1 VVRVIHI
8 FDMKKQA
15 QAKYKLIFNR
25 RNKELNKGDKAPVE
39 LEVYFNRHER
49 KYIITKILI
58 EEDQWGT
65 SGRYKDLV
73 KSNHPNYLAFNQYLQ
88 GLVSSIQNLEYSLIN
103 NGRPFTKQ
111 ILEDFLNDK
120 HTATDFIT
128 FLEEEA
134 EKDKSVANGTLKEW
148 NYTIHVFKEFC
159 GTEGCQFSQF
169 TYTKI
174 VDFDNFLRGKK
185 LKQNTIHKHHKNLLR
200 FVNIA
205 IKKKFLKSDDN
216 PYNDFSSKKVAGT
229 RENISMEELLRIE
242 ALVFPPAGFEQIS
255 NVRDMFLFAAY
266 TGMRYSDVIDLAP
279 RDIEETEDG
288 LTVRFMQKKVEYS
301 KTIEVVLPLYLLFDG
316 KPQQI
321 AYKFLE
327 RKKSSVFPNIV
338 NQLVNRHLKS
348 IAIMARIDTPISF
361 HVARHTFGT
370 LLADITGNPYLI
382 MQLMGHSDIKT
393 SMIYIHQ
400 SEERLR
406 RQLKSVN
413 WVIG

>member
-1 VVRVIHI
+1 
-8 FDMKKQA
+8 
-15 QAKYKLIFNR
+15 
-25 RNKELNKGDKAPVE
+25 
-39 LEVYFNRHER
+39 
-49 KYIITKILI
+49 
-58 EEDQWGT
+58 
-65 SGRYKDLV
+65 
-73 KSNHPNYLAFNQYLQ
+73 
-88 GLVSSIQNLEYSLIN
+88 
-103 NGRPFTKQ
+103 
-111 ILEDFLNDK
+111 
-120 HTATDFIT
+120 
-128 FLEEEA
+128 
-134 EKDKSVANGTLKEW
+134 
-148 NYTIHVFKEFC
+148 
-159 GTEGCQFSQF
+159 
-169 TYTKI
+169 
-174 VDFDNFLRGKK
+174 
-185 LKQNTIHKHHKNLLR
+185 
-200 FVNIA
+200 
-205 IKKKFLKSDDN
+205 
-216 PYNDFSSKKVAGT
+216 
-229 RENISMEELLRIE
+229 LLRIE

-288 LTVRFMQKKVEYS
+288 LTVRFKQKKVEYS